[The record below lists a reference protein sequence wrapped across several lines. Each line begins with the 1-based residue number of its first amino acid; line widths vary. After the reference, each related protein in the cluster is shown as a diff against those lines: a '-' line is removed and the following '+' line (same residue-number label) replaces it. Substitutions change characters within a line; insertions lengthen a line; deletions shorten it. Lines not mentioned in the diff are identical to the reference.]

1 MSLRSITLASPGG
14 EMIDAV
20 LLFGFAVPLLGKN
33 FLAYTLNEEVQVGYV
48 QLYVACM
55 IKNAGQYSLGALKT
69 RRERVLALQAL
80 KRIVKSR
87 LT

>member
-33 FLAYTLNEEVQVGYV
+33 FLAYTLN
-48 QLYVACM
+48 
-55 IKNAGQYSLGALKT
+55 
-69 RRERVLALQAL
+69 
-80 KRIVKSR
+80 
-87 LT
+87 